1 MRTETVT
8 SATGEPITLEEVKKH
23 LRLEVGETNEDDYL
37 EDLIISARQRVEAIT
52 GRSLMPET
60 KYVYLDDWEVD
71 SDDYIHLPDPPLRSI
86 PSTGVYYTDSE
97 GDSTTFSST
106 AWSAD
111 IASTP
116 GRLVLDYNDSWPT
129 DVLDD
134 NNPIRIE
141 YLCGYSTRAAIPRS
155 IKTAMKIL
163 VADMYENREMHYIS
177 QGQNIASIDT
187 VQSLLNPYR
196 VWKWNV

>member
-1 MRTETVT
+1 MRVTTVT

-23 LRLEVGETNEDDYL
+23 LRLELGETNEDDYL

-52 GRSLMPET
+52 GRSLMPES
-60 KYVYLDDWEVD
+60 KYYYLDDWEVD
-71 SDDYIHLPDPPLRSI
+71 NEDYIQIPNPPLRSI
-86 PSTGVYYTDSE
+86 PSSGVSYTDSD

-106 AWSAD
+106 AWSSD
-111 IASTP
+111 TASIP

-134 NNPIRIE
+134 NNPIRIQFQ
-141 YLCGYSTRAAIPRS
+141 CGYSTRAAIPRS

-163 VADMYENREMHYIS
+163 VADMYENRELHYIS
-177 QGQNIASIDT
+177 QGQNIASIGT
-187 VQSLLNPYR
+187 VEALLNPYR
-196 VWKWNV
+196 VWKWNL